1 MYRIIIFL
9 NPTSSSLS
17 NAVLGIGITI
27 IIFGYTNM
35 IYYVFILNPIETF
48 KQILCTTI
56 LLFTVGAFAILKAI
70 EQVHIIHKVDTTN
83 VIIFS
88 YSSLYSLISLRN
100 PLHNPYCDIIRKIQ
114 NTHIRAQLT
123 GKHITYMWISGHCNI
138 DGNEEDYYYIMD
150 YSLNYCTLYVFRILF
165 SPNN

>member
-70 EQVHIIHKVDTTN
+70 E
-83 VIIFS
+83 
-88 YSSLYSLISLRN
+88 
-100 PLHNPYCDIIRKIQ
+100 
-114 NTHIRAQLT
+114 
-123 GKHITYMWISGHCNI
+123 
-138 DGNEEDYYYIMD
+138 
-150 YSLNYCTLYVFRILF
+150 
-165 SPNN
+165 